1 MRRKPAASEG
11 WGSDADPDSGS
22 SGNGGG
28 GGGGGSR
35 GGDSP
40 PSSPSTPSSPSP
52 QPLLP
57 TLPSPQAFVEAY
69 TGYEEQGAWD
79 LHSMS
84 LELELAP
91 FQELE
96 WIRYQEAQ
104 EDWRRSY
111 DNKSDSCKL
120 RDKATSDDRSKS
132 GDNKYDS
139 CKTRD
144 KKPIMDLA
152 DEFENN
158 TIKKKITLL
167 SKKYDFF
174 RPVDR
179 DGSCFYRAFIFSYME
194 RIVAMQDDLER
205 IIEVSRIGERVGKY
219 KQAYARF
226 GSFGIPQE
234 EFLKALSAFEQLIN
248 LIEKGFVTE
257 IEICTHEDQ
266 YKDFLLT
273 ADCASV
279 FEFCQVEVRPE
290 NAEASQQQ
298 MKALAE
304 ALGIP
309 VLVENL
315 DTTSKEN
322 ETPELNQH
330 FIYPRPESEEGTML
344 GPLNL
349 HEIVSPESSGYHAA
363 RGELQNQPGTSG
375 SSTNSSTEALGLQS
389 IGTSST
395 PNERDGN
402 GDMTI
407 NDLSPAERRR
417 LATLL
422 YRPGHYDILCPK
434 SVVIPDEHNR
444 EAQEDWRKSDDNKS
458 DSCKQKDKEQ
468 GAWDLHSMS
477 LELELAPFQELEWI
491 RYQEAQ
497 EDWRRSYDNK
507 SDSCKL
513 RDKATSDDRSKSGDN
528 KYDSCKT
535 RDKKPIM
542 DLADEFENNT
552 IKKKITL
559 LSKKYDF
566 FRPVDRDGSCFY
578 RAFIF
583 SYMERIVAMQDDLE
597 RIIEVSRIGE
607 RVGKYKQAYARFGSF
622 GIPQEEFLKALSAF
636 EQLINLIEK
645 GFVTEIEICTHED
658 QYKDFLLT
666 ADCASVFEFCQVE
679 VRPENAEASQQQMK
693 ALAEALGIPVLVEN
707 LDTTSKENETPELNQ
722 HFIYPRPESEEG
734 TMLGPLNLHEIVSPE
749 SSGYH
754 AARGELQ
761 NQPGTSGSSTNSSTE
776 ALGLQSI
783 GTSSTPNERD
793 GNGDMTIN
801 DLSPAERRRLATLL
815 YRPGH
820 YDILCPK

>member
-69 TGYEEQGAWD
+69 TGYEDQGAWDPDSLSLELGLATLRELDYIRYQEAQEDWRKSDDNKSDSCKQKDKEQGAWD

-96 WIRYQEAQ
+96 WIRYQ
-104 EDWRRSY
+104 
-111 DNKSDSCKL
+111 
-120 RDKATSDDRSKS
+120 
-132 GDNKYDS
+132 
-139 CKTRD
+139 
-144 KKPIMDLA
+144 
-152 DEFENN
+152 
-158 TIKKKITLL
+158 
-167 SKKYDFF
+167 
-174 RPVDR
+174 
-179 DGSCFYRAFIFSYME
+179 
-194 RIVAMQDDLER
+194 
-205 IIEVSRIGERVGKY
+205 
-219 KQAYARF
+219 
-226 GSFGIPQE
+226 
-234 EFLKALSAFEQLIN
+234 
-248 LIEKGFVTE
+248 
-257 IEICTHEDQ
+257 
-266 YKDFLLT
+266 
-273 ADCASV
+273 
-279 FEFCQVEVRPE
+279 
-290 NAEASQQQ
+290 
-298 MKALAE
+298 
-304 ALGIP
+304 
-309 VLVENL
+309 
-315 DTTSKEN
+315 
-322 ETPELNQH
+322 
-330 FIYPRPESEEGTML
+330 
-344 GPLNL
+344 
-349 HEIVSPESSGYHAA
+349 
-363 RGELQNQPGTSG
+363 
-375 SSTNSSTEALGLQS
+375 
-389 IGTSST
+389 
-395 PNERDGN
+395 
-402 GDMTI
+402 
-407 NDLSPAERRR
+407 
-417 LATLL
+417 
-422 YRPGHYDILCPK
+422 
-434 SVVIPDEHNR
+434 